1 MKAIIALFLL
11 ALLTGCATPYY
22 PVYSGNP
29 GDYYIPES
37 ETTAYY
43 DPYAA
48 VYEGSEPGSLGY
60 IGMAPWWGYSYYSP
74 YFYPHHFSVW
84 YPRSRFDYGRYSG
97 YYPYWCP
104 PYRSVASRRPVSSPP
119 PIEAPSLVAPT
130 PSAPVAPVSAAP
142 DVIGGFATA
151 PDVFVP
157 RQGDS
162 PAVLVRAPTVSSNST
177 PIRRS
182 TGYPHYGYSRSTYSN
197 PYPASSFSGRSM
209 GSATSSRGSGF
220 SSPTSRSV
228 RSAPVS
234 RPSIHKQ

>member
-29 GDYYIPES
+29 GDYYISES

-119 PIEAPSLVAPT
+119 PVDTPSLVAPA

-142 DVIGGFATA
+142 DVIGGFATL
-151 PDVFVP
+151 PDGFVP

-177 PIRRS
+177 PVRRS
-182 TGYPHYGYSRSTYSN
+182 YSYPGYRSAYPSRA
-197 PYPASSFSGRSM
+197 PSSFSSRSM
-209 GSATSSRGSGF
+209 GSASSSRSSGY
-220 SSPTSRSV
+220 SSPSSRAARYS
-228 RSAPVS
+228 
-234 RPSIHKQ
+234 